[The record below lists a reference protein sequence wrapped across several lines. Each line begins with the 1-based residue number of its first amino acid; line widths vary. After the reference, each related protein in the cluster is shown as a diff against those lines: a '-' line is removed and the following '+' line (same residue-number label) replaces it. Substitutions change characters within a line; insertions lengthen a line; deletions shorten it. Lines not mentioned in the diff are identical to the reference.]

1 MSLQPGLALLRHQ
14 RRLSARWAARL
25 GRSEAEDLASEA
37 IARGLARPS
46 PDGRTEPWIESIFRN
61 LVADA
66 GRRQVR
72 RGGTTPVGPGSP
84 IDSLP
89 DLASSANPEEAL
101 LAHERARLLG
111 AALPLIP
118 AELREA
124 VVARFYEE
132 RNYDQ
137 MAAASGITATTART
151 RVWRGLVR
159 LRRSLEGLGAAFPLA
174 LRWGGGSAGR
184 VLSFAHALVPAA
196 VVSLLA
202 LVPTT
207 GHDRTNAI
215 LADASAMRSP
225 GKPPR
230 TARARP
236 NVDGSTQQDES
247 SPASPA
253 SRAQTVSSPQP
264 TGRARAA
271 PVPASRRGTTV
282 PAPGDDGDTSDR
294 RPVAVKRYDFDADE
308 VDGELQRPG
317 IVFVTGDASQ
327 ARLGSLIEIPSSLEP
342 SMTKMIE
349 DL

>member
-1 MSLQPGLALLRHQ
+1 MSSQPGFVLLRHQ
-14 RRLSARWAARL
+14 RKLSARWAARL

-37 IARGLARPS
+37 VTRGLARPS

-72 RGGTTPVGPGSP
+72 RGGPTAEGPGGP

-89 DLASSANPEEAL
+89 NLASGANPEEAL
-101 LAHERARLLG
+101 LAQERARALG
-111 AALPLIP
+111 AALPMIP

-132 RNYDQ
+132 RDYDQ
-137 MAAASGITATTART
+137 MAAAAGITATTART

-174 LRWGGGSAGR
+174 LRWGWGSGGSVVSLAN
-184 VLSFAHALVPAA
+184 ALVPAA

-202 LVPTT
+202 IVPATH
-207 GHDRTNAI
+207 HDGANAI
-215 LADASAMRSP
+215 LAGGSSMRSP

-230 TARARP
+230 TAPARTTL
-236 NVDGSTQQDES
+236 DGSTPQAES
-247 SPASPA
+247 SSGSPG
-253 SRAQTVSSPQP
+253 SRAQTASFPQHP
-264 TGRARAA
+264 LRARAT
-271 PVPASRRGTTV
+271 PALARGRGTTV
-282 PAPGDDGDTSDR
+282 PAPGDDADTSDQQ
-294 RPVAVKRYDFDADE
+294 PVAVKRYDFDADE
-308 VDGELQRPG
+308 VDGELQTPG
-317 IVFVTGDASQ
+317 LVVVTGNAAQ

-342 SMTKMIE
+342 SMTKMLE